1 MNSKKKVKKVK
12 KTEYE
17 KISETLERL
26 ELCKY
31 PIHSSDWCAD
41 RITWA
46 WKFRKITEDQKNE
59 LVDRTIKVQ
68 ELEHILINK
77 HK

>member
-17 KISETLERL
+17 KISEVLDRL

-31 PIHSSDWCAD
+31 SLQDSYWCAN
-41 RITWA
+41 RISWA

-68 ELEHILINK
+68 EMERILINK